1 MERKLINDNDPAFTD
16 FLQAGYAR
24 VVVPVQPKFTEA
36 ILHYLKTKEIWL
48 GEEMPGI
55 DDELYLSIIDEI
67 KSRDGNQEEIAVGEP
82 WETRVPTNLIMLT
95 DIIPAELPGS
105 NTNI

>member
-1 MERKLINDNDPAFTD
+1 
-16 FLQAGYAR
+16 
-24 VVVPVQPKFTEA
+24 
-36 ILHYLKTKEIWL
+36 
-48 GEEMPGI
+48 MPGI

-67 KSRDGNQEEIAVGEP
+67 KTRDGIQEEIPVGEP

-95 DIIPAELPGS
+95 DKIPAELPGW